1 MPKVSV
7 LLSNYNG
14 DKHLDESISSVLSQT
29 YKDFEFIIV
38 DDASTDSSRK
48 VIENYHDKRIK
59 KYYAEKNRNIAYS
72 LNLALSMASGEYIA
86 RIDSDDVWELNKLE
100 IQVQYMENHS
110 ECGACFTKVNI
121 IDEYSNIANDM
132 YDEYFQLFN
141 SAENKSQRE
150 WLRFF
155 FYQGNCLCHPSV
167 VIRRN
172 VLEHVGGYY
181 HLAYV
186 PAEDY
191 ELWTR
196 IAMKYPIHILEE
208 KLVRYRW
215 EETVNKISGKTDGRI
230 YAFPNIMMLTRKR
243 IMENIDNE
251 DLVRYFKEDF
261 INPESESQEE
271 LECEKAHILL
281 RCSGDNANF
290 LGLEK
295 YEQIL
300 GDEKLLNIL
309 EEKMDFSISEYY
321 NNYRF
326 RNFDFFDELGRAKEN
341 IRKLEAEIEEKQRC
355 LESKIMET
363 EIKQREVE
371 HLRFLVDEVMSSTS
385 WKVTGPLR
393 KAVRILKRRK

>member
-86 RIDSDDVWELNKLE
+86 RIDSDDAWELNKLE
-100 IQVQYMENHS
+100 IQVQYMDNHP

-121 IDEYSNIANDM
+121 IDAYSNIANDV
-132 YDEYFQLFN
+132 YGEYFQLFN
-141 SAENKSQRE
+141 NAENRSQKE

-167 VIRRN
+167 VIRRSA
-172 VLEHVGGYY
+172 LERIGEYY

-196 IAMKYPIHILEE
+196 IVMKYPIHILEE

-230 YAFPNIMMLTRKR
+230 YAFPNIMMLTRKK
-243 IMENIDNE
+243 IMDNIRNE
-251 DLVRYFKEDF
+251 DFVRYFKEDF

-281 RCSGDNANF
+281 YIV
-290 LGLEK
+290 K
-295 YEQIL
+295 
-300 GDEKLLNIL
+300 
-309 EEKMDFSISEYY
+309 
-321 NNYRF
+321 
-326 RNFDFFDELGRAKEN
+326 
-341 IRKLEAEIEEKQRC
+341 
-355 LESKIMET
+355 
-363 EIKQREVE
+363 
-371 HLRFLVDEVMSSTS
+371 
-385 WKVTGPLR
+385 
-393 KAVRILKRRK
+393 

>member
-196 IAMKYPIHILEE
+196 IVMKYPIHILEE

-215 EETVNKISGKTDGRI
+215 EETVNKINGKTDGRI

-295 YEQIL
+295 YEEL
-300 GDEKLLNIL
+300 LDNEKMLKVL
-309 EEKMDFSISEYY
+309 EEKMEFSLSEYY
-321 NNYRF
+321 KEYRT
-326 RNFDFFDELGRAKEN
+326 RNFDLLGELEKAKGD
-341 IRKLEAEIEEKQRC
+341 IRHLKADVEEKQKAI
-355 LESKIMET
+355 EN
-363 EIKQREVE
+363 KQREVE
-371 HLRFLVDEVMSSTS
+371 QLQFLVDEVMSSTS
-385 WKVTGPLR
+385 WKVTSPLR
-393 KAVRILKRRK
+393 RVTRTLKRRK